1 MARLPAPPAQGA
13 CLTSYTSISRPTA
26 SLITSAV
33 PFATVDLTEDQR
45 TYLTLR
51 TPRAA
56 RELAEAIEAAAVLLD
71 KHAAEHDLC
80 PECWGLLPGHVLTC
94 PLIPAGPEHP
104 AGALA
109 VTA

>member
-1 MARLPAPPAQGA
+1 MTAALRSSTPLGKPAAELVSCADAP
-13 CLTSYTSISRPTA
+13 
-26 SLITSAV
+26 
-33 PFATVDLTEDQR
+33 PFATVDLTEDRR

-80 PECWGLLPGHVLTC
+80 PECWGLNPGHALTC